1 MSSSEEMLVSIL
13 ITSYNYSRYLG
24 IAIDSALNQT
34 YPDIEVI
41 VVDDGSTDESPA
53 IIASYGDRIVSRI
66 KENGG
71 PTSALNQAFGISR
84 GQLICLLDAD
94 DVFEATKVQAVVD
107 AARDVPTAYLVH
119 HQLQMIDADGKPIH
133 APFPRRVYSGDLS
146 SRVRRSGG
154 WFPHAVSSGLAFRR
168 SYAERLFP
176 IPSSW
181 EIKIG
186 SESHRVALGAD
197 TYLAGPAALLA
208 PLAGIDR
215 PLTRYRTHQS
225 NRSSRFFEVP
235 AVQMIRYAAEMQA
248 LSTAMRETFRQPVDL
263 QLDRHLDYQLLLCA
277 AGSASR
283 ARTVGRV
290 LRSGVLPLGQRCRE
304 ALRVCANRGPAAR
317 RA

>member
-1 MSSSEEMLVSIL
+1 MLVSIL

-34 YPDIEVI
+34 YQDIEVI

-53 IIASYGDRIVSRI
+53 VIASYGERIVSRV

-71 PTSALNQAFGISR
+71 PTSALNQAFEISR

-94 DVFEATKVQAVVD
+94 DVFEATKVQSVVD
-107 AARDVPTAYLVH
+107 AASDVPGAYLVH
-119 HQLQMIDADGKPIH
+119 HQLQMIDADGRPLN
-133 APFPRRVYSGDLS
+133 APFPRRVSSGDLR
-146 SRVRRSGG
+146 SRVRQSGG

-176 IPSSW
+176 IPDSW
-181 EIKIG
+181 DVKIG

-208 PLAGIDR
+208 PVAGIDR

-225 NRSSRFFEVP
+225 NRSTRFFEVP
-235 AVQMIRYAAEMQA
+235 AVQLVRYAAEMEA
-248 LSTAMRETFRQPVDL
+248 LSTAMREKFGQPVHL
-263 QLDRHLDYQLLLCA
+263 QLDQHLDYQLLRCA
-277 AGSASR
+277 AGDASR

-290 LRSGVLPLGQRCRE
+290 LRSAVLPLGQRCRE
-304 ALRVCANRGPAAR
+304 ALRVCANRGPAR
-317 RA
+317 RL